1 MNILST
7 TIPDVL
13 ILEPKVF
20 EDERGYFFESYKENF
35 FKEKIND
42 IQFIQDNVSRSSRNT
57 IRGLHFQ
64 VGEFAQGKLCQ
75 VVFGTVLDVA
85 VDLRKNSPTFGKHI
99 AVELSDQKKNQIW
112 IPPGFA
118 HGFSVLSESA
128 IFVYKCTNYYNKESE
143 RTLLYNDP
151 ALKIDW
157 KISDPIVSA
166 KDQQGTL
173 LKDLIL

>member
-1 MNILST
+1 MNIIPTS
-7 TIPDVL
+7 IPDVV
-13 ILEPKVF
+13 IIEPRVF
-20 EDERGYFFESYKENF
+20 ADDRGYFFESFKENF
-35 FKEKIND
+35 FKEKIKEVR
-42 IQFIQDNVSRSSRNT
+42 FVQDNVSKSSKNT

-75 VVFGTVLDVA
+75 VVYGTVLDVA
-85 VDLRKNSPTFGKHI
+85 VDLRKDSPTFGRYV
-99 AVELSDQKKNQIW
+99 AVELSDRNKKQIW

-118 HGFSVLSESA
+118 HGFSVLSDAA

-151 ALKIDW
+151 ALAIDW
-157 KISDPIVSA
+157 KVSSPIVSA

-173 LKDLIL
+173 LKDILL